1 MSNVSA
7 TGLREVDL
15 TRFPIGYHQLH
26 PDIGFNFQ
34 LNRFWNW
41 VGEQQM
47 LDELAAVGPRL
58 LTYDDWRRELLE
70 LSDRALDQGRRL
82 PAAYY
87 ARLAD
92 FYMHHGPQ
100 PDPRSD
106 GAVRRFREIVLA
118 EHGIPDSAHHW
129 VPYQGARLS
138 AYRLT
143 PADPVGSIVV
153 FGGFDSY
160 IEEWLPFLLA
170 YREAGLDVVAF
181 DGPGQGAVIAEGTPF
196 TGDWHLPVG
205 ALLDYF
211 NLDDVTLHGF
221 SLGGGLVIRAAAY
234 EPRVTNVISMDIC
247 TEFDKLLGKAD
258 PRGLAVLQDNL
269 DTLPAELVNAAAD
282 QARKLNP
289 VADWL
294 IGFGMRVTGTT
305 APRQLFDAFKAFRTP
320 DVSPRVTQNVLLL
333 AGAEDHLVPLQT
345 LGDQQCT
352 LRSAKSVTA
361 RIFTHTEQAQNHCQI
376 GNLGLAFTIIAD
388 WLNSTTP
395 HR

>member
-1 MSNVSA
+1 
-7 TGLREVDL
+7 
-15 TRFPIGYHQLH
+15 
-26 PDIGFNFQ
+26 
-34 LNRFWNW
+34 
-41 VGEQQM
+41 M
-47 LDELAAVGPRL
+47 LDQLAAVGPRL

-153 FGGFDSY
+153 FGGFDGY

-170 YREAGLDVVAF
+170 YRDAGLDVVAF

-205 ALLDYF
+205 AVLDYF

-234 EPRVTNVISMDIC
+234 RAPRHQRHLDGHLQPHSTNC
-247 TEFDKLLGKAD
+247 
-258 PRGLAVLQDNL
+258 LARPIQGDWPSCRTTSTRCRQNSSTLQP
-269 DTLPAELVNAAAD
+269 TRP
-282 QARKLNP
+282 RKLNP

-320 DVSPRVTQNVLLL
+320 DVSPHVTQNVLLL
-333 AGAEDHLVPLQT
+333 AGAEDHLVHTADPRRPAVHPAQREDL
-345 LGDQQCT
+345 
-352 LRSAKSVTA
+352 VTA

-376 GNLGLAFTIIAD
+376 GNLGLAFTMIAD